1 MAAAGKL
8 WPQVFADG
16 IKREGGPGAATP
28 LILSRNAWAGAAA
41 HGVTLWS
48 SYAALDLA
56 LWSSY
61 ALDLALDLAHPP
73 PPGWLA
79 STAVLCGAIS

>member
-41 HGVTLWS
+41 HGVALWS

-56 LWSSY
+56 LCTGI
-61 ALDLALDLAHPP
+61 DLAHPP